1 VLSSWSWEWAPAPPP
16 AAAPPRAAPAPGE
29 APASGCCKGARAGL
43 CNRNRHAGRQER
55 LVAQGNIHQQVRL
68 LRKTAVLQ
76 GIFQVAGYSTN
87 VKKVLTREGNEV
99 LTSKLGK

>member
-1 VLSSWSWEWAPAPPP
+1 
-16 AAAPPRAAPAPGE
+16 
-29 APASGCCKGARAGL
+29 
-43 CNRNRHAGRQER
+43 
-55 LVAQGNIHQQVRL
+55 VAQGNIHQQVRL
-68 LRKTAVLQ
+68 LRKTAALQ